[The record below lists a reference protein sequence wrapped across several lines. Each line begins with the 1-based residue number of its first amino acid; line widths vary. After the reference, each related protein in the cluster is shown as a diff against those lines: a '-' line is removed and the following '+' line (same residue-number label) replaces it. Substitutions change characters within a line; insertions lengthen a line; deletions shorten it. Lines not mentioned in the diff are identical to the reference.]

1 MTFSLLMCR
10 NVFVLLIRI
19 LHAVTTLFTPR
30 VCKLLRRGALFLSVT
45 LFLLLWLANQ
55 VISQQRPYTYDELE
69 RVPYNRVAVVL
80 GTSKYLTG
88 GGLNQYFQNRIDA
101 TVALYFSGKINQV
114 IVSGDNAT
122 MSYNEP
128 REMRRELLKRGI
140 PSRAIYSDYA
150 GFRTLDSILRAHGV
164 FGQTR
169 FTVVSQRFQNE
180 RAIFLAHHYSLDVVG
195 FNAKD
200 VDAYTGFK
208 TRVREVFAR
217 LWCLFDVYIWERQ
230 PRFMGEQIAVE

>member
-1 MTFSLLMCR
+1 L
-10 NVFVLLIRI
+10 VLQIRI
-19 LHAVTTLFTPR
+19 LQTIKTIFTSR
-30 VCKLLRRGALFLSVT
+30 VCSILRRIAYTLSAAV
-45 LFLLLWLANQ
+45 FLLLWFANQ
-55 VISQQRPYTYDELE
+55 IISQQRPNTYDDIEK
-69 RVPYNRVAVVL
+69 VPYNRVAVVL
-80 GTSKYLTG
+80 GTSKYLTE

-140 PSRAIYSDYA
+140 PARAIYSDYA

-164 FGQTR
+164 FGQAR

-180 RAIFLAHHYSLDVVG
+180 RAIYLAHHHDLDVIG

-208 TRVREVFAR
+208 TRVREIFAR
-217 LWCLFDVYIWERQ
+217 LWCLFDVYIWERE
-230 PRFMGEQIAVE
+230 PRFMGEQITVE

>member
-1 MTFSLLMCR
+1 
-10 NVFVLLIRI
+10 LLIH
-19 LHAVTTLFTPR
+19 LLNVVMALFTPQVGKTLWR
-30 VCKLLRRGALFLSVT
+30 TVLFLSLT

-55 VISQQRPYTYDELE
+55 VISQQRTYTYDDLE
-69 RVPYNRVAVVL
+69 HVPYNRVAVVL
-80 GTSKYLTG
+80 GTSKYLSS

-101 TVALYFSGKINQV
+101 TVALYFSGKINQI

-208 TRVREVFAR
+208 TRFREVFAR

-230 PRFMGEQIAVE
+230 PRFMGDQITVE

>member
-1 MTFSLLMCR
+1 LLTR
-10 NVFVLLIRI
+10 YLKFIS
-19 LHAVTTLFTPR
+19 TLFTPR
-30 VCKLLRRGALFLSVT
+30 RWQILRRVVLSVLII
-45 LFLLLWLANQ
+45 LFLLLWFANQ
-55 VISQQRPYTYDELE
+55 VISHERQYTYDDVEK
-69 RVPYNRVAVVL
+69 VPYNKVAVVL
-80 GTSKYLTG
+80 GTSKYLTS

-101 TVALYFSGKINQV
+101 TVALWFSGKIKQI
-114 IVSGDNAT
+114 IVSGDNAH

-140 PSRAIYSDYA
+140 PASAIYSDYA

-180 RAIFLAHHYSLDVVG
+180 RAIFLARHNELDVIG
-195 FNAKD
+195 FNAAD

-208 TRVREVFAR
+208 TRFREFFAR
-217 LWCLFDVYIWERQ
+217 LWCLVDVYIWERQ
-230 PRFMGEQIAVE
+230 PRFMGEQIEVE

>member
-1 MTFSLLMCR
+1 MLTRFIQ
-10 NVFVLLIRI
+10 F
-19 LHAVTTLFTPR
+19 VTTIFTPR
-30 VCKLLRRGALFLSVT
+30 LRRIIRRTVITQSVT
-45 LFLLLWLANQ
+45 LFLLMWLANQ
-55 VISQQRPYTYDELE
+55 VISHERQYTYDNVEK
-69 RVPYNRVAVVL
+69 VPYNKVAVVL
-80 GTSKYLTG
+80 GTSKYLIS

-101 TVALYFSGKINQV
+101 TADLWFSGKISQI
-114 IVSGDNAT
+114 IVSGDNAH

-140 PSRAIYSDYA
+140 PARAIYSDYA

-180 RAIFLAHHYSLDVVG
+180 RAIYLARHHKLDVIG
-195 FNAKD
+195 FNARD

-208 TRVREVFAR
+208 TRTREIFAR
-217 LWCLFDVYIWERQ
+217 LWCLFDVYIWERE
-230 PRFMGEQIAVE
+230 PRFMGEQIEVE

>member
-1 MTFSLLMCR
+1 MTFHSSTCR
-10 NVFVLLIRI
+10 NVIVLLTRFF
-19 LHAVTTLFTPR
+19 HAVTTIFTPR
-30 VCKLLRRGALFLSVT
+30 VRQFLRRCVVT
-45 LFLLLWLANQ
+45 LAVILFLLLWLANQ
-55 VISQQRPYTYDELE
+55 VISQQRPYTYDDIEQ
-69 RVPYNRVAVVL
+69 VPYNRVAVVL
-80 GTSKYLTG
+80 GTSKYLAS

-140 PSRAIYSDYA
+140 PARAIYSDYA

-164 FGQTR
+164 FGQAR

-180 RAIFLAHHYSLDVVG
+180 RAIFLARHHDLDVIG

-208 TRVREVFAR
+208 TRVREIFAR
-217 LWCLFDVYIWERQ
+217 FWCLLDVYIWERQ

>member
-1 MTFSLLMCR
+1 M
-10 NVFVLLIRI
+10 VLLIRLCHRI
-19 LHAVTTLFTPR
+19 TALFSPR
-30 VCKLLRRGALFLSVT
+30 VRKNLRRSILTCAAI
-45 LFLLLWLANQ
+45 LFLLLWFANQ
-55 VISQQRPYTYDELE
+55 VISQQRIYTHDDLE
-69 RVPYNRVAVVL
+69 HVPYNRVAVVL
-80 GTSKYLTG
+80 GTSKYLSG

-101 TVALYFSGKINQV
+101 TVALYFSGKVNQI

-180 RAIFLAHHYSLDVVG
+180 RAIFLAQHYSLDVVG

-208 TRVREVFAR
+208 TRFREYFAR

>member
-1 MTFSLLMCR
+1 M
-10 NVFVLLIRI
+10 LIRHLQFI
-19 LHAVTTLFTPR
+19 KTLFTPHR
-30 VCKLLRRGALFLSVT
+30 QQIFSRLVISILVA

-55 VISQQRPYTYDELE
+55 VISHERQYTYDDVEK
-69 RVPYNRVAVVL
+69 VPYNKVAVVL
-80 GTSKYLTG
+80 GTSKYLTS

-101 TVALYFSGKINQV
+101 TVSLWLTGKIKQI

-122 MSYNEP
+122 ISYNEP

-140 PSRAIYSDYA
+140 PASAIYSDYA

-164 FGQTR
+164 FGQAR

-180 RAIFLAHHYSLDVVG
+180 RAIFLARHHELDVIG
-195 FNAKD
+195 FNAPD

-208 TRVREVFAR
+208 TRFREFFAR

-230 PRFMGEQIAVE
+230 PRFMGEQIEVE

>member
-1 MTFSLLMCR
+1 MLTRYFR
-10 NVFVLLIRI
+10 F
-19 LHAVTTLFTPR
+19 VTTLFTPR
-30 VCKLLRRGALFLSVT
+30 VRRNILRIATTLFVT

-55 VISQQRPYTYDELE
+55 VISHERQFTYDE
-69 RVPYNRVAVVL
+69 VDAIPYNKVAVVL
-80 GTSKYLTG
+80 GTSKYLTT

-101 TVALYFSGKINQV
+101 TAALWYSGKISQI
-114 IVSGDNAT
+114 IVSGDNAH

-140 PSRAIYSDYA
+140 PAQAIYSDYA

-180 RAIFLAHHYSLDVVG
+180 RAIFLARQHNLEVIG
-195 FNAKD
+195 FNAAD
-200 VDAYTGFK
+200 VEAYTGFR
-208 TRVREVFAR
+208 TRFREIFAR
-217 LWCLFDVYIWERQ
+217 LWCLFDVYIWDRQ
-230 PRFMGEQIAVE
+230 PRFMGEQIEVE